1 MVKKNT
7 EKSENW
13 WSEDQYILLNKIREN
28 SIVLSYFHKEAHEIL
43 KNRHKYFKIP
53 IIILSS
59 VCSVFSVTL
68 TNFLN
73 ELYVSLIVCTMN
85 LTISMIGSIEMYLN
99 IEKQSQKEDE
109 LARKYYL
116 LSIEIYKMLELEE
129 KNRPLSGK
137 DYLEEAFNKYHQLI
151 ENSNVQRLR
160 DKLVPI
166 EKNPSVN
173 TGLISNKHSKDSFEL
188 DIEKE
193 KISI

>member
-1 MVKKNT
+1 MVKKNI
-7 EKSENW
+7 EKSEFG
-13 WSEDQYILLNKIREN
+13 WSDDQYILLNKIREN
-28 SIVLSYFHKEAHEIL
+28 SIVLSYYHKEAHEIL

-99 IEKQSQKEDE
+99 IEKQSQKEEE

-151 ENSNVQRLR
+151 ESSNVHRLR

-166 EKNPSVN
+166 EKTPTSI
-173 TGLISNKHSKDSFEL
+173 TALITNKTAKDN
-188 DIEKE
+188 IEIGIENE